1 MATAKQKAWR
11 KEFAEKYAHNRFKKK
26 KKKKK

>member
-11 KEFAEKYAHNRFKKK
+11 KKIAAMAKAGKFKKRK
-26 KKKKK
+26 KRK